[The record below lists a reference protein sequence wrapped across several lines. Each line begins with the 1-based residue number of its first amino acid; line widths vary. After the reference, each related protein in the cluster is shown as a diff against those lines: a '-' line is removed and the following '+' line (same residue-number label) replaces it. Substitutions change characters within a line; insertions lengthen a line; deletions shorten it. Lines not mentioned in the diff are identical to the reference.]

1 MWEGERGTGSLDD
14 PAGPGSGGLF
24 GDAETRAFYEEL
36 PDLLSAVPLTI
47 LGFTPEQV
55 MTITFDAFVFVS
67 PEIGHPNGINN
78 PYLQ

>member
-1 MWEGERGTGSLDD
+1 MWEGGREGGTGSLDD

-55 MTITFDAFVFVS
+55 LYCTVPPIWLRCAGSSRIF
-67 PEIGHPNGINN
+67 
-78 PYLQ
+78 